1 MEHIGGIIVKKRKFV
16 VVVFIILTSICAVSF
31 FGVHVNY
38 DLTDYLP
45 EGSRSTKALK
55 IMEREFDQ
63 AVPNARVMLKN
74 VTVGEALEYK
84 KKIKNIDGISD
95 VIWLD
100 DVADI
105 KKPLEMT
112 DKGIRNKYYKNG
124 NALISLAVEEGR
136 ELEIT
141 SKVYEVIGE
150 RNALEGNALALASVQ
165 TATVWETLK
174 ATIILLPII
183 ILLLILTTTSW
194 IEPILFLFA
203 IGVSVIINMGTNLL
217 IGEVS
222 YITQSVTPILQL
234 AVSLD
239 YAIFLLHRFAEMQ
252 KQKDDPEEAMIAAM
266 KKSFTAIAASSAT
279 TLFGFIA
286 LTFMDFEI
294 GADLGFNLAKGIII
308 SFVSVLV
315 FLPALTLCSLKMIKR
330 TKHKRILPEMSG
342 SSRAFMKIST
352 ACLILMAIIIY
363 PCWLAQ
369 NSNEFLYESTGVVEG
384 QRTGEDEA
392 SVKKVFGDSTA
403 IVVLLP
409 KGEVGKEAELCSEL
423 EKKENVTEVVSYVSS
438 VGSQIPDEYVSEEIV
453 SGFYSDDNARIIVY
467 TGTSAEGEEAFS
479 TVDEVRKTAEKYY
492 GANVFLCGE
501 SANLRDM
508 KEVVT
513 LDNKRVNIIAVLAI
527 ALVIMIT
534 FRSLLIPVLL
544 VLSIKA
550 AIWVNLAIPY
560 FEGSPMNYIGYLIV
574 NTVQLGAT
582 VDYAILL
589 TDTYKQKRKS
599 MYPKEAMKESLAE
612 RFRSILLSA
621 VILSSAGFV
630 LGAVSSNQM
639 VAEMGILLGRG
650 AILSL
655 IMVVCFLPAL
665 LMILDKPLGATTYKS
680 DFLKRRSEK

>member
-1 MEHIGGIIVKKRKFV
+1 MEHIGRIIVKKRKFV
-16 VVVFIILTSICAVSF
+16 VVVFIIFSAICAVSF
-31 FGVHVNY
+31 FGVYVNY

-84 KKIKNIDGISD
+84 KRIKRIDGISD

-105 KKPLEMT
+105 KKPLEMA
-112 DKGIRNKYYKNG
+112 DEGIRDKYYKNG
-124 NALISLAVEEGR
+124 DALISFAVEEGR

-165 TATVWETLK
+165 TATLWETLK

-183 ILLLILTTTSW
+183 VLLLILTTTSW
-194 IEPILFLFA
+194 IEPLLFLLA

-234 AVSLD
+234 AVTLD
-239 YAIFLLHRFAEMQ
+239 YAIFLLHRFAQMQ
-252 KQKDDPEEAMIAAM
+252 KENDDPEEAMIAAM
-266 KKSFTAIAASSAT
+266 KKSFPAIAASSAT
-279 TLFGFIA
+279 TLFGFVA

-294 GADLGFNLAKGIII
+294 GADLGFNLAKGIIF
-308 SFVSVLV
+308 SFISVLV
-315 FLPALTLCSLKMIKR
+315 FLPAVTLSSLKMIKR

-342 SSRAFMKIST
+342 SSRVFMKIST
-352 ACLILMAIIIY
+352 ACLILVAIIIY

-384 QRTGEDEA
+384 ERTGEDDA
-392 SVKKVFGDSTA
+392 SVKKAFGESTA
-403 IVVLLP
+403 IVILLP
-409 KGEVGKEAELCSEL
+409 KGEIGKEAQLCSEL
-423 EKKENVTEVVSYVSS
+423 EKNENVTEVVSYVSS
-438 VGSQIPDEYVSEEIV
+438 VGAQIPNEYLSEQITT
-453 SGFYSDDNARIIVY
+453 GFYSDDHARIVVY
-467 TGTSAEGEEAFS
+467 TDTAAEGEEAFS
-479 TVDEVRKTAEKYY
+479 TVDQVRKTAEKYY
-492 GANVFLCGE
+492 GSNVFLCGE

-508 KEVVT
+508 KDVVT

-589 TDTYKQKRKS
+589 TDTYKQKRRS

-630 LGAVSSNQM
+630 LGAVSSNEM

-655 IMVVCFLPAL
+655 LMVVCFLPAL